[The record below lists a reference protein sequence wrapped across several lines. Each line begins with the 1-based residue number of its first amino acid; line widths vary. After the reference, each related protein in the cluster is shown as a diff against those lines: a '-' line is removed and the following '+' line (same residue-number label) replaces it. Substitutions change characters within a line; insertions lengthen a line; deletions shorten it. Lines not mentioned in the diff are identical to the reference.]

1 MKRPAK
7 QLKAQMNLPLL
18 YAPATAV
25 PNHKQKELALT
36 LMELLI
42 NAAHEN
48 NFVRQAKGGGD
59 EPSETHR

>member
-7 QLKAQMNLPLL
+7 PLNPQMNLPLL
-18 YAPATAV
+18 DAPAAAV

-42 NAAHEN
+42 NAAREN
-48 NFVRQAKGGGD
+48 MVVRAKGGDD
-59 EPSETHR
+59 EPPEAHR